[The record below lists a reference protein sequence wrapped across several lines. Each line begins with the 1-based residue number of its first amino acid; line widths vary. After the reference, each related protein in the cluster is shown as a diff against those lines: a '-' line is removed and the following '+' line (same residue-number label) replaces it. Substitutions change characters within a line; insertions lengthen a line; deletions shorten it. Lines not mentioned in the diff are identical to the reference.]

1 MSQGWQWEPA
11 LGDSAGLSWGLA
23 LERNSKDGCELE
35 LHGVWRRVRP
45 RRAAWLA
52 LAFWMVAL
60 SPWRLADVRLLSIGQ
75 ELTIT
80 PCQGE
85 RQRHNHWNECLHPG
99 RPWGIRW
106 LAPPPST
113 PGEASRALLPLLSC
127 LGKGPVTTFGWHCK
141 TAA

>member
-11 LGDSAGLSWGLA
+11 LGDSVGPSWGLA
-23 LERNSKDGCELE
+23 LGRNSKDGCEME
-35 LHGVWRRVRP
+35 LHGVRRRVRP

-52 LAFWMVAL
+52 LAFWTVAL

-85 RQRHNHWNECLHPG
+85 CQRHNHWNECLHPG
-99 RPWGIRW
+99 RP
-106 LAPPPST
+106 
-113 PGEASRALLPLLSC
+113 
-127 LGKGPVTTFGWHCK
+127 
-141 TAA
+141 